1 MSLTTVTTLSDPVEV
16 ASGTNAKGAW
26 KLLKLTGGD
35 GRDYT
40 TFDGNLASKAAAA
53 EGALRVEY
61 EEVAKQKDGRTFTD
75 YKLKDVEPTSEAPVP
90 VPVEQDFPKASKGEF
105 RTPEQIIRTSA
116 LEFAV
121 TSFVNVGIDPI
132 QDLEGLYKLATDHA
146 DFITNGLEVDG
157 E

>member
-75 YKLKDVEPTSEAPVP
+75 YKLKDVEPTSEAPVAAP
-90 VPVEQDFPKASKGEF
+90 AQDFPKASKGEF
-105 RTPEQIIRTSA
+105 RTPLQIQRVEGYRLAFETFIAIGQDPILSLNEVFQYGEQITDA
-116 LEFAV
+116 LMNGVEI
-121 TSFVNVGIDPI
+121 TT
-132 QDLEGLYKLATDHA
+132 EG
-146 DFITNGLEVDG
+146 
-157 E
+157 

>member
-1 MSLTTVTTLSDPVEV
+1 MSSTTVTTLSDPVEV
-16 ASGTNAKGAW
+16 ASGNNARGAW

-40 TFDGNLASKAAAA
+40 TFDGNLASKAASIS
-53 EGALRVEY
+53 GPVKVEF
-61 EEVAKQKDGRTFTD
+61 ETSEKVKDGKTFTD
-75 YKLKDVEPTSEAPVP
+75 YKLKDVEPTDEAPVAAP
-90 VPVEQDFPKASKGEF
+90 ATQFFPKASKGEF
-105 RTPEQIIRTSA
+105 RSPEQIIRTSA

-121 TSFVNVGIDPI
+121 MSFVNVGIDPI